1 MEGKFN
7 EMSPRPRK
15 PGFPSISESNQDL
28 EFFDLGRKIIGRK
41 GNVLYCCSVV
51 NAAVQDEHPKRS
63 DWQ

>member
-1 MEGKFN
+1 MKCPLARVNPDSLYG
-7 EMSPRPRK
+7 M
-15 PGFPSISESNQDL
+15 GSISESNQDL